1 MTSHNPISETNQDL
15 ISVIVPVYNTQD
27 YLDDCLI
34 TITGQTYHNLEILL
48 VDDGSTD
55 GSLSICESW
64 KDRDARIRVIHQE
77 NKGLSEARNIGTRA
91 ATGNFIA
98 YIDSDDCVD
107 KEYIEALH
115 QMLEEAESAG
125 AAACQFLRT
134 ENPKGQT
141 SQSDHTGSS
150 RLINA
155 KNFHFS
161 ETDAKIIGTVVW
173 NKLYRSF
180 LAQNHSFPV
189 GRLHEDEFYT
199 YRLVEDAKNII
210 VTDRV
215 LYYYRV
221 RNGSIISNP
230 LRGAEDALDARL
242 EKIHFLQKRYPSLI
256 IREKLILVNLSRY
269 YEKLLK
275 NSDVKNP
282 QEVRRMLSKK
292 RKEADISASDLRL
305 LNGHDFLVVLYCM
318 VRDAICRW

>member
-1 MTSHNPISETNQDL
+1 MTSNNPFAETNQDL
-15 ISVIVPVYNTQD
+15 ISVIVPVYNTQN
-27 YLDDCLI
+27 YLDDCLS
-34 TITGQTYHNLEILL
+34 TITAQTYHNLEILL

-64 KDRDARIRVIHQE
+64 KDKDARIRVIHQE
-77 NKGLSEARNIGTRA
+77 NKGLSEARNTGTRA

-107 KEYIEALH
+107 REYIEVLH
-115 QMLEEAESAG
+115 QMLEEYESAG
-125 AAACQFLRT
+125 VAACQYLRT
-134 ENPKGQT
+134 ENPKGLT
-141 SQSDHTGSS
+141 SPSDHTGSS
-150 RLINA
+150 RLIDA
-155 KNFHFS
+155 KTYHFS
-161 ETDAKIIGTVVW
+161 ETDSKIISVVVW

-180 LAQNHSFPV
+180 LAKNHSFPV

-199 YRLVEDAKNII
+199 YKLVEDAKNIV

-221 RNGSIISNP
+221 RNGSITSNP

-242 EKIHFLQKRYPSLI
+242 EKIHFLQNRYPSLV
-256 IREKLILVNLSRY
+256 IREKMTLVNLSRY

-275 NSDVKNP
+275 NRDVKNS
-282 QEVRRMLSKK
+282 QEVRQMLRKK
-292 RKEADISASDLRL
+292 RKEAGISASELRL

-318 VRDAICRW
+318 VRDAICR